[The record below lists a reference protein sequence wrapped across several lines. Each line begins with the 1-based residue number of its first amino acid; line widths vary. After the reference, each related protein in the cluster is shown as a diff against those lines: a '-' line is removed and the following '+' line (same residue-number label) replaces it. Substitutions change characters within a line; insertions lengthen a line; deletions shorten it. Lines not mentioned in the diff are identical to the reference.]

1 MQTRSLSKN
10 ILYPIICLIS
20 VFVFHNNAK
29 SENITFP
36 TDSCN
41 VSYKMYIEFGKGYLS
56 GICILGKENNII
68 KSSIINEFGVS
79 IMDFTYDMKKD
90 KVKLMYVMN
99 TLNKWY
105 IKRVLKKDLKEVV
118 HLMQNGEN
126 EYRNN
131 KRKLY
136 YQFVLM
142 TTPDNL
148 DTIE

>member
-1 MQTRSLSKN
+1 
-10 ILYPIICLIS
+10 
-20 VFVFHNNAK
+20 
-29 SENITFP
+29 
-36 TDSCN
+36 
-41 VSYKMYIEFGKGYLS
+41 
-56 GICILGKENNII
+56 
-68 KSSIINEFGVS
+68 
-79 IMDFTYDMKKD
+79 
-90 KVKLMYVMN
+90 MYVMN

-105 IKRVLKKDLKEVV
+105 IKRVLKKDLKEVM

>member
-1 MQTRSLSKN
+1 MQIHFRCKN

-41 VSYKMYIEFGKGYLS
+41 VSYKMHIEFEKGYVS
-56 GICILGKENNII
+56 GICILGKDKNIV

-79 IMDFTYDMKKD
+79 IMDFTYDIKKD

-105 IKRVLKKDLKEVV
+105 IKRVLKKDLKEVM
-118 HLMQNGEN
+118 HIMQNGGN

-142 TTPDNL
+142 TMSDNL
-148 DTIE
+148 DIIE

>member
-1 MQTRSLSKN
+1 
-10 ILYPIICLIS
+10 
-20 VFVFHNNAK
+20 
-29 SENITFP
+29 
-36 TDSCN
+36 
-41 VSYKMYIEFGKGYLS
+41 MYIEFEKGYLS

-79 IMDFTYDMKKD
+79 IMDFTYDIKKD

-105 IKRVLKKDLKEVV
+105 IKRVLKKDLKEVM
-118 HLMQNGEN
+118 HLMHNGEN

>member
-1 MQTRSLSKN
+1 
-10 ILYPIICLIS
+10 
-20 VFVFHNNAK
+20 
-29 SENITFP
+29 
-36 TDSCN
+36 
-41 VSYKMYIEFGKGYLS
+41 
-56 GICILGKENNII
+56 
-68 KSSIINEFGVS
+68 
-79 IMDFTYDMKKD
+79 MDFTYDIKKD

-105 IKRVLKKDLKEVV
+105 IKRVLKKDLKEVM